1 MNNNSDILDLITSYS
16 QNELDDLYFTLKKEL
31 NSQKKLNKILKEDNY
46 DINIKNIKNFISRNS
61 RNIDYQFEELSKITS
76 ELKQIVNENKQM
88 KNQYDEIIN
97 SKECIDI
104 SNKLKEIKIMKQ
116 NIIYFLEATGI

>member
-16 QNELDDLYFTLKKEL
+16 QNDLDDLYFTLKKEL

-116 NIIYFLEATGI
+116 NIISFLEDTGI